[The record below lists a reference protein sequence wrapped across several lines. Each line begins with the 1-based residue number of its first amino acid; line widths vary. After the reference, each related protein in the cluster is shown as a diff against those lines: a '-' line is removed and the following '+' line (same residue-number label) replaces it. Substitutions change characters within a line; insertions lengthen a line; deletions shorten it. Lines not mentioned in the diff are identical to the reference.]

1 MVWAGSSPRFQAFT
15 GTQRRRQPGDAQHQ
29 NAEHRAENDQQ
40 QGREKADR
48 TADLNE
54 YEQLQHREQQK
65 SNKKGRI
72 KRVPQRKNA
81 LQVHTRC
88 RHPCLNSS

>member
-1 MVWAGSSPRFQAFT
+1 MPRRTTLADETRQDQQATRQGHHQAFEHGLGGQVAAIQAFT
-15 GTQRRRQPGDAQHQ
+15 GTQRRGQAGDAQHQ
-29 NAEHRAENDQQ
+29 DAEHRAENDQQ

-65 SNKKGRI
+65 E
-72 KRVPQRKNA
+72 Q
-81 LQVHTRC
+81 
-88 RHPCLNSS
+88 